1 MLKLINTILQRFQ
14 WCFKRK
20 ETFSWF
26 VVIVVGM
33 LARTNLRGVS
43 SIVGCL
49 HLDSCHYES
58 MIYFFRSSAF
68 KLGDIKHQ
76 WLSIVQQHIKPVK
89 IDGRSI
95 VIGDHIKVGKE
106 ARYMPGVKNYIKI
119 LKMWGKQNTFLVINW
134 A

>member
-1 MLKLINTILQRFQ
+1 M
-14 WCFKRK
+14 
-20 ETFSWF
+20 
-26 VVIVVGM
+26 GM
-33 LARTNLRGVS
+33 LVRTNLRGVS

-76 WLSIVQQHIKPVK
+76 WLSVIQQHIKPVK

-106 ARYMPGVKNYIKI
+106 ARYMPGVKKLHQDSENVGKAEYIF
-119 LKMWGKQNTFLVINW
+119 GHQF